1 MCVSGPRRIRAATA
15 EPNPVCPRQQGA
27 VLFFALFLA
36 SLSPKCG
43 GGVIAPRRSTSLPGG
58 AVVGESPYP
67 GRPFGRPPSSPT

>member
-1 MCVSGPRRIRAATA
+1 MCLVHGASAPPQLNRTPSVLVSKAQ
-15 EPNPVCPRQQGA
+15 VF
-27 VLFFALFLA
+27 FFALFFA
-36 SLSPKCG
+36 GLSQKCG